1 MKLMLFKI
9 CFYFLIFDLIKVRV
23 RMGCNCQKLEVHA
36 KVCEKQLLRY
46 EHACTATKISR
57 NPTSVWDMFEKNIF
71 LSVRF
76 LWSTAWPADLM
87 LIESTSK

>member
-1 MKLMLFKI
+1 MLLLSNI
-9 CFYFLIFDLIKVRV
+9 WPNQVRV
-23 RMGCNCQKLEVHA
+23 GLGCNCQKLEVHA
-36 KVCEKQLLRY
+36 KVCGKQLMRY
-46 EHACTATKISR
+46 ECACTAKKISR
-57 NPTSVWDMFEKNIF
+57 NPTSVWDMFEKNIS

>member
-1 MKLMLFKI
+1 MLLLSNI
-9 CFYFLIFDLIKVRV
+9 WPNQVRV
-23 RMGCNCQKLEVHA
+23 GLGCNCQKLEVHA
-36 KVCEKQLLRY
+36 Q
-46 EHACTATKISR
+46 ACGIIEVRTCVHRKEDILQ
-57 NPTSVWDMFEKNIF
+57 PKSVWDMFEKNIF